1 LRVLCVPDAHRGAV
15 FTTQQQHRREKEMA
29 DKEPKNKKKTD
40 EEIEAEAK
48 AQMADSPAGAA
59 DDPFAVEAL
68 VPGVSTSP
76 DKAAMDA
83 ADLRAPTPL
92 EAAAQR
98 GNMGAEADFA
108 PEMVPTMP
116 APAMDMDMADMDMA
130 DVADVPST
138 GATGP
143 NAGSTTTKPAGNP

>member
-1 LRVLCVPDAHRGAV
+1 MPDN
-15 FTTQQQHRREKEMA
+15 
-29 DKEPKNKKKTD
+29 KNKKKTD

-59 DDPFAVEAL
+59 DDPFAVEPLA
-68 VPGVSTSP
+68 PGVSTSP

-83 ADLRAPTPL
+83 ADFRAPTPL
-92 EAAAQR
+92 EVAAQ
-98 GNMGAEADFA
+98 MGDAKMKADFA
-108 PEMVPTMP
+108 PEMVPAMP
-116 APAMDMDMADMDMA
+116 APVMDADMDMADVA